1 MADEYEFEEDN
12 YAGEMDEFGGE
23 PEVLVMKGNNEVEGR
38 SLAGSEQLPVE
49 KKKERRYQ
57 HPHCKPVFQS
67 GNLTIGM
74 SQARL
79 YGLLDENGKLKIPE
93 PVDLQVDD
101 LQASLS
107 RIGAMSEPRELDLS
121 HIVDPE
127 AEEETFKP
135 ARSKQAENAMRN
147 PRCGYDFID
156 RLNNQEGGFLDRAF
170 GNDKAQSKM
179 EKLQMDSA
187 KEDYLASHDKLVCP
201 TCKREQSFDE
211 FWEKKRMCS
220 LCKQRYQKG
229 NLCNAG
235 AFERRLKEQEAKRL
249 QKLAEAEAEIYA
261 VKKVAYSKPK
271 TMLPASRSR
280 GGGREDKNE
289 AEAGDVDN
297 NQRDDGEA
305 TEMGNFEAPN
315 TLLKKLAKLNFDKA
329 ELLSEAVRAAE
340 SKAASREKELQF
352 LRSTDAAPPKATVRT
367 SQGSKT
373 TKSGPSSGQSAST
386 AASGA
391 PAEAKKGDKFDLL
404 LGL

>member
-1 MADEYEFEEDN
+1 MGDEYEFEAED
-12 YAGEMDEFGGE
+12 YAGDLDDFA
-23 PEVLVMKGNNEVEGR
+23 EVLIIKGGDEMGEGR
-38 SLAGSEQLPVE
+38 SVAGTEQAAFSEK
-49 KKKERRYQ
+49 KKKERPYQ

-93 PVDLQVDD
+93 PEDLHVDD

-127 AEEETFKP
+127 AKEETFKP
-135 ARSKQAENAMRN
+135 AKSKQAENAMRN

-201 TCKREQSFDE
+201 KCKREQSFDE

-220 LCKQRYQKG
+220 LCKERYQKG

-235 AFERRLKEQEAKRL
+235 AFERRLKEQEEKRL
-249 QKLAEAEAEIYA
+249 RKLAEAEAEIYA

-271 TMLPASRSR
+271 VMLPAPRSR
-280 GGGREDKNE
+280 GGGREDKD
-289 AEAGDVDN
+289 EAGDDDDDAN
-297 NQRDDGEA
+297 DDGKVA
-305 TEMGNFEAPN
+305 AAAEMACFEAPN
-315 TLLKKLAKLNFDKA
+315 TLLKKLAKLNSDKA

-340 SKAASREKELQF
+340 TKATSREKELQF
-352 LRSTDAAPPKATVRT
+352 LKCTDAAPPKQPNVRT
-367 SQGSKT
+367 SQGSKAS
-373 TKSGPSSGQSAST
+373 KS
-386 AASGA
+386 A
-391 PAEAKKGDKFDLL
+391 PPPLEAKKGDKFDLL